1 MDKRSQAPLVGGL
14 LRSYGRDVK
23 LHGSLKDNLAAAV
36 RSARRLRGR
45 AVHADTLRFWSD
57 LLDHARDGDA
67 GGPAPRTFSVEQVI
81 VELETELAQR
91 DA

>member
-1 MDKRSQAPLVGGL
+1 M
-14 LRSYGRDVK
+14 K

-45 AVHADTLRFWSD
+45 AVHVDTLRFWSD
-57 LLDHARDGDA
+57 LLEHARDGDA
-67 GGPAPRTFSVEQVI
+67 IGPASCTCSVEQLI
-81 VELETELAQR
+81 AELQAELAQR